1 MPTAKAEE
9 KLDDALDDTF
19 PASDPPSN
27 TPIGGTKK
35 SREIAEAHEKAESD
49 DSAAGTT
56 EATALPISDREASE
70 KSGGS

>member
-1 MPTAKAEE
+1 MPTPKAED

-35 SREIAEAHEKAESD
+35 SREIAEAHEKAD
-49 DSAAGTT
+49 DKDSVAGAA
-56 EATALPISDREASE
+56 EPMARPNSDRDATE
-70 KSGGS
+70 KSAGS